1 MPQDW
6 PLVRYRRAVGYRLIP
21 SKYPPI
27 RLFEDVADP
36 DEFAAI
42 HKVQALTNP
51 RLRQSVGDLSLVE
64 LGEMQLGVPGA
75 GYIMAAFTHV
85 NPRGSRF
92 SDGSYGVYYCARATA
107 TAIAETVHHLRLF
120 FAATREPAQGLA
132 MRCLRG
138 VFSAALRDVSGHRA
152 ALHPDDY
159 RESQRIGRALR
170 QAGED
175 GLVYPSVRHPGGLC
189 YALLRPRCLSRV
201 VQTAH
206 YRYAWNGTDFEVYR
220 LSRK

>member
-1 MPQDW
+1 MPENW
-6 PLVRYRRAVGYRLIP
+6 PLIRYRRAVGYRLIP

-27 RLFEDVADP
+27 QLFEDVAEP

-42 HKVQALTNP
+42 YKVQALTNP

-64 LGEMQLGVPGA
+64 PGEMRLGVPGA

-107 TAIAETVHHLRLF
+107 TAIAETVHHLRWF

-132 MRCLRG
+132 MRCLRSQ
-138 VFSAALRDVSGHRA
+138 FSAALRDVSGHRA
-152 ALHPDDY
+152 RWTRTTIAKV
-159 RESQRIGRALR
+159 SASAGRSDRPAR
-170 QAGED
+170 TA
-175 GLVYPSVRHPGGLC
+175 SSI
-189 YALLRPRCLSRV
+189 PRCGIRAELATRCYGPV
-201 VQTAH
+201 A
-206 YRYAWNGTDFEVYR
+206 
-220 LSRK
+220 